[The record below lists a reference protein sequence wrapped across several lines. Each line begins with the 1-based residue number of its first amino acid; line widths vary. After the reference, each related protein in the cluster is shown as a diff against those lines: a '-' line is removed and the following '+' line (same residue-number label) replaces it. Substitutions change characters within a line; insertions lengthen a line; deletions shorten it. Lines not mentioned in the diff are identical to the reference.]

1 MKSKLAYSKLHEVPD
16 SLVAVDYDEFN
27 EKYNQRDVTAR
38 TKMRELINSEE
49 NKVTKVFS
57 TLF

>member
-1 MKSKLAYSKLHEVPD
+1 MLNA
-16 SLVAVDYDEFN
+16 EFN